1 MTDDEKKQEAPKESP
16 VMGQVVGYLKD
27 YPFLLIT
34 VAGLIIM
41 SGILI
46 FEIEKLKEF
55 KWLIYAVVLVP
66 LAIQFLI
73 EFKKLQP
80 RVSNSPG
87 SGAAIPTAA
96 QTTTPENVIPMSM
109 KAWTSVGICV
119 FLFGVV
125 ATSDEIELYD
135 KEFALG
141 FLIFA
146 LAAGGVALSALSD
159 IKQRRTQGK
168 GTAITGMVLALLLAL
183 AGIGW
188 MTTENDGTARP
199 EKALDKFE
207 ALSPDAIS
215 TTTPGSVA
223 TAARATTPSLEG
235 RYQLFA
241 HYVDG
246 VSQASGGTL
255 AVSRQATDRFLW
267 QAQLTTQNF
276 SGMHT
281 LSYAGQFQ
289 QRGDRW
295 FMRISSSNDPT
306 WRDHGETPMEITFDG
321 ENAAFGYQY
330 DGNFVQTAWIRSQ

>member
-1 MTDDEKKQEAPKESP
+1 MTNDEKKQEAPKESP
-16 VMGQVVGYLKD
+16 AMGQVVGYLKD

-41 SGILI
+41 SGILV

-80 RVSNSPG
+80 RVINPPA
-87 SGAAIPTAA
+87 SGAAIPAAA

-109 KAWTSVGICV
+109 KAWASVGICV
-119 FLFGVV
+119 LLFGVV
-125 ATSDEIELYD
+125 AASDEMELYD

-141 FLIFA
+141 FLVFA

-188 MTTENDGTARP
+188 MTTTENDGTARP
-199 EKALDKFE
+199 DKFG

-215 TTTPGSVA
+215 TLPTTTPGSVA
-223 TAARATTPSLEG
+223 TAARATIPSLEG

-241 HYVDG
+241 YHVDG
-246 VSQASGGTL
+246 VSQATGGAL

-267 QAQLTTQNF
+267 QAQLTTQDFN
-276 SGMHT
+276 GIHT

-289 QRGDRW
+289 QRGGRW

-306 WRDHGETPMEITFDG
+306 WRDHGETPMEMAFDG
-321 ENAAFGYQY
+321 KNAVFDYQY
-330 DGNFVQTAWIRSQ
+330 GGNLVQTAWIRNQ